1 MNLKCIGILW
11 RYLLWYNL
19 LIKKHIKYININII
33 GVIKMTY
40 YCPECGNEVECIQG
54 CGSTGYFCNK
64 CNKLIS
70 SKAILT
76 EASTKK
82 DKE

>member
-1 MNLKCIGILW
+1 
-11 RYLLWYNL
+11 
-19 LIKKHIKYININII
+19 
-33 GVIKMTY
+33 MTY